1 MSTSS
6 ADRQAKIRAA
16 APKKRSKAPLIAALL
31 VLLIL
36 AGAIAWAVLANSSK
50 KDSVAKA
57 AANVTVPPHG
67 TKAKDGIVVN
77 PGKAKAGAPVV
88 AVFQDY
94 QCPVCKV
101 LEDQYG
107 SYLEKLADA
116 GTIQLEYHTM
126 TFLDGNLGNDAS
138 VRAAQ
143 AAACADV
150 AGSYA
155 KYHDT
160 VYKNQPTQEGKGY
173 TDEQL
178 RTTFAKEAGLS
189 GDQLVTFQTCYDDKK
204 MANWVTGTQELAS
217 QAGVNSTPTI
227 RVNGKDFDFRQAF
240 TSETDFE
247 AKLLAAGK

>member
-16 APKKRSKAPLIAALL
+16 APKQRSKAPLIAALL

-36 AGAIAWAVLANSSK
+36 AGAITWAVLANSSK
-50 KDSVAKA
+50 KDDVAKA
-57 AANVTVPPHG
+57 AANVTVPPNG

-88 AVFQDY
+88 ALFQDY
-94 QCPVCKV
+94 QCPACKS
-101 LEDQYG
+101 LEDQVG
-107 SYLEKLADA
+107 PTLEKLANA
-116 GTIQLEYHTM
+116 GKIQLEYHTM

-160 VYKNQPTQEGKGY
+160 VYKNQPAQEGKGY
-173 TDEQL
+173 TNEQL
-178 RTTFAKEAGLS
+178 RSTFAKDAGIT
-189 GDQLVTFQTCYDDKK
+189 GDKLVTFQACYDDKK
-204 MANWVTGTQELAS
+204 MADWVTGTQDAAS
-217 QAGVNSTPTI
+217 KAGVQSTPTI
-227 RVNGKDFDFRQAF
+227 HVNGTKLDMTKVATLD
-240 TSETDFE
+240 DFE

>member
-16 APKKRSKAPLIAALL
+16 APKQRSKAPLIAALL

-36 AGAIAWAVLANSSK
+36 AGAITWAVLANSSQ

-88 AVFQDY
+88 ALFQDY

-107 SYLEKLADA
+107 SYLEHLATA
-116 GTIQLEYHTM
+116 GRIQLEYHTM
-126 TFLDGNLGNDAS
+126 TFLDGNLRNDAS
-138 VRAAQ
+138 TRAAQ

-150 AGSYA
+150 VGAYA
-155 KYHDT
+155 KYHDAIYT
-160 VYKNQPTQEGKGY
+160 NQPAQEGAGY

-178 RTTFAKEAGLS
+178 RTTFAKEAGIT
-189 GDQLVTFQTCYDDKK
+189 GDKLVTFEACYDDKK
-204 MANWVTGTQELAS
+204 MANWVTGTQDAAS
-217 QAGVNSTPTI
+217 KAGVNGTPTI
-227 RVNGKDFDFRQAF
+227 RVNGKDFDYRQPF
-240 TSETDFE
+240 SSEADFA
-247 AKLLAAGK
+247 AKLLAAGR